1 MMPRQVVYALITFG
15 HDLFT
20 AAWIGGLL
28 TLALAVMPSVR
39 ATLGTNPQS
48 RKLMDAIQAR
58 LSPLIYISMAGL
70 VVTGLLLSR
79 QATGFG
85 GLFSFSNTYSAVLAI
100 KHILVLAMI
109 VIGVYRSRV
118 VDRRS
123 QPGDPAAMQL
133 KAKLLMINLLL
144 GVLVLLLSG
153 FNAALSTT
161 LLPR

>member
-1 MMPRQVVYALITFG
+1 
-15 HDLFT
+15 
-20 AAWIGGLL
+20 
-28 TLALAVMPSVR
+28 
-39 ATLGTNPQS
+39 
-48 RKLMDAIQAR
+48 
-58 LSPLIYISMAGL
+58 
-70 VVTGLLLSR
+70 
-79 QATGFG
+79 
-85 GLFSFSNTYSAVLAI
+85 
-100 KHILVLAMI
+100 LAMI